1 MHFHYNIIKFVLCSV
16 GMDKKAGKI
25 QRLEQQSPSVSSMHN
40 SKITV
45 EEKGSETYGSNKNY
59 LGEFGGLTNSEYLDK
74 SC

>member
-1 MHFHYNIIKFVLCSV
+1 MHFHYNIIIFVLCLV

-25 QRLEQQSPSVSSMHN
+25 QRLEQQLPSVSLMHN

-45 EEKGSETYGSNKNY
+45 EEKGSATYGSNKNY
-59 LGEFGGLTNSEYLDK
+59 LREFGGLTNSEYLDK